1 MDATTLFSYESHVD
15 SRSLRGRTLLVT
27 LGAFS
32 DAGSVQD
39 LVDDHLLNS
48 LSSRVVGRL
57 DMDQVHDYAG
67 RRPEVT
73 LELDHFADYERP
85 EILLHEVIDPDGEP
99 FFLLTGPE
107 PSFQWERVASA
118 LRIVVDQLGIERTLL
133 LQGFPA
139 PVPHTRELPV
149 TRFAGRPD
157 SISVRRTMPGTF
169 RLRAPF
175 TALLTLR
182 LAESGHDVVGLV
194 AHVPQYLHDATYPD
208 AAIALLR
215 AVREEQG
222 PELPVGALESQ
233 AIPVREAIASQVEEQ
248 EQLQEM
254 VHGLEQRYDRMITAG
269 VTAEVPS
276 AEDIAA
282 EVEQYLAGLDED
294 ASDVP
299 ADGADA
305 TDGPQGPF
313 GSAEGPATEPRPT
326 TEELPETDEG
336 TAAEEHRAPEDD
348 EGHSPA

>member
-1 MDATTLFSYESHVD
+1 MDATTLFSYERHVD
-15 SRSLRGRTLLVT
+15 SRSLHGRTLLVT

-57 DMDQVHDYAG
+57 DMDQLYDYAG

-73 LELDHFADYERP
+73 LELDHFDDYTRP

-118 LRIVVDQLGIERTLL
+118 LKIVVDQLGIERTLL

-157 SISVRRTMPGTF
+157 SITVRRTMPGTF

-182 LAESGHDVVGLV
+182 LAEAGHEVVGLV
-194 AHVPQYLHDATYPD
+194 AHVPQYLHDLSYPD
-208 AAIALLR
+208 AAIALLQ
-215 AVREEQG
+215 AVGQEKG
-222 PELPVGALESQ
+222 PHVPLAALEAQ
-233 AIPVREAIASQVEEQ
+233 AVPVREAIAAQVEEQ

-254 VHGLEQRYDRMITAG
+254 VHGLEQRYDKMITAG
-269 VTAEVPS
+269 VTAEVPT
-276 AEDIAA
+276 ADDIAA
-282 EVEQYLAGLDED
+282 EVEQFLAGLSED
-294 ASDVP
+294 GEDQ
-299 ADGADA
+299 DG
-305 TDGPQGPF
+305 DG
-313 GSAEGPATEPRPT
+313 EGPAGDAPSDPT
-326 TEELPETDEG
+326 DP
-336 TAAEEHRAPEDD
+336 TAPPQ
-348 EGHSPA
+348 S